1 MEIENKLKEM
11 GLELPESATPAAHRS
26 AAVRTGNLVFVGG
39 HGARMPDG
47 SLLHPGKLG
56 RDVTIEQGQEAA
68 QRTMLNCLA
77 GLKSEIGDLDK
88 VTRIV
93 KLLCMVNSAPGFGGE
108 SQVSNGATALLGAL
122 YGERGRHARSAVG
135 LEKGEGP
142 NSTCIEIEMIVE
154 VGD

>member
-11 GLELPESATPAAHRS
+11 GLELPVSATPAAHRA

-56 RDVTIEQGQEAA
+56 RDVTIEQGQAAA

-93 KLLCMVNSAPGFGGE
+93 KLLCMVNSAPGFGG
-108 SQVSNGATALLGAL
+108 
-122 YGERGRHARSAVG
+122 
-135 LEKGEGP
+135 
-142 NSTCIEIEMIVE
+142 
-154 VGD
+154 

>member
-11 GLELPESATPAAHRS
+11 GLELPVSPTPAAHRA

-39 HGARMPDG
+39 HGAQMPDG
-47 SLLHPGKLG
+47 TLLHPGKLG
-56 RDVTIEQGQEAA
+56 RDVNIKQGQVAA
-68 QRTMLNCLA
+68 QRTMLNCLT
-77 GLKSEIGDLDK
+77 GLKSEIGNLDK
-88 VTRIV
+88 VNRIV
-93 KLLCMVNSAPGFGGE
+93 KLLCMVNPAPGFGGE
-108 SQVSNGATALLGAL
+108 SQVANGATELLGNL

-154 VGD
+154 VAD